1 MSLISVKNDITI
13 ALPVRDRHASADW
26 YSRML
31 GFETIYHADDAG

>member
-13 ALPVRDRHASADW
+13 ALSVRDPHASADW

-31 GFETIYHADDAG
+31 GFERIYHADDAG